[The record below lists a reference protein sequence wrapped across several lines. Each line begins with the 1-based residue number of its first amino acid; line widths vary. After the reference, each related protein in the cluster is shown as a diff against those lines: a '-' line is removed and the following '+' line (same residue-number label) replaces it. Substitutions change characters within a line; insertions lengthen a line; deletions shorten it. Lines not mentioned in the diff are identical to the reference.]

1 MHLMIILLSLGLLPD
16 CNASVI
22 DDDGGDGYRQ
32 MVVVRMLFTH
42 APCTCYAQDAV
53 MDKSWQNLFDTV
65 PQPLTQVTDRLVL

>member
-1 MHLMIILLSLGLLPD
+1 MIILLSLGLLPD

-53 MDKSWQNLFDTV
+53 MDKSWRNLFDTV